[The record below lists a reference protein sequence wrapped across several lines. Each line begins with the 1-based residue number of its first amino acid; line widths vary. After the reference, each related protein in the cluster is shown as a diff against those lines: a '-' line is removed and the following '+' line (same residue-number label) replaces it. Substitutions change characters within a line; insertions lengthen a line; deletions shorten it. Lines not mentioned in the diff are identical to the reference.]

1 MCTENKQDAIS
12 AVQTYLTYVKE
23 DVDSALHNA
32 TKINDPELNKQLTEI
47 KSKAQG
53 VKDYITSKTDPKTLG

>member
-1 MCTENKQDAIS
+1 MCTENKQDAIA

-32 TKINDPELNKQLTEI
+32 EKIGDKELNKQLTEI
-47 KSKAQG
+47 KSKAES
-53 VKDYITSKTDPKTLG
+53 VKDYITSKTDPKTFG